1 MTNAKPKSLL
11 TNVQALRA
19 IAALLVVCFH
29 ADKLFAYLHIPPF
42 GLGGVD
48 IFFVVSGFIMVH
60 TTMDRKTTPWE
71 FMRHRISRIVPIY
84 WVATLAVFAVAV
96 IAPAA
101 VKTTTS
107 GSVALIKSLLFIPF
121 AKSGTSTFRPDLFV
135 GWTLNYE
142 MFFYVLF
149 AIGLAYP
156 RYVVGVRWVCVALG
170 GLVIA
175 GLLANP
181 QGTNLLLFYSDS
193 IVIEFALGMLIGLYL
208 PRVTVSPSRLNK
220 GLLVSLLVA
229 SLACV
234 VVIPTIASGNIPRL
248 FTMGVP
254 ATGVVGSALLLE
266 QCGLVMTN
274 PLVLLLGGASYSL
287 YLTHSFITEAS
298 VKLGNVVHL
307 KAWSAAILIV
317 ATLALACFVA
327 WVVSQTIELPLSRR
341 ARKWLDHPR
350 GIGSTAGRAPV
361 PHLRP
366 AAVEAIKMHGT
377 DDD

>member
-1 MTNAKPKSLL
+1 
-11 TNVQALRA
+11 
-19 IAALLVVCFH
+19 
-29 ADKLFAYLHIPPF
+29 
-42 GLGGVD
+42 
-48 IFFVVSGFIMVH
+48 
-60 TTMDRKTTPWE
+60 
-71 FMRHRISRIVPIY
+71 VPIY

-121 AKSGTSTFRPDLFV
+121 SKSGTSTFRPDLFV

-142 MFFYVLF
+142 MFFYLLF

-175 GLLANP
+175 GLVANP

-220 GLLVSLLVA
+220 GLLLSLLVA

-234 VVIPTIASGNIPRL
+234 VVIPTLASGNIPRL

-274 PLVLLLGGASYSL
+274 PLVLLLGGASHAGSGVL
-287 YLTHSFITEAS
+287 CSMGGVPNHRTALIPPRAKVARSSPRDRVDSRTRPRSPPAPCGS
-298 VKLGNVVHL
+298 RSDQD
-307 KAWSAAILIV
+307 AW
-317 ATLALACFVA
+317 
-327 WVVSQTIELPLSRR
+327 
-341 ARKWLDHPR
+341 D
-350 GIGSTAGRAPV
+350 G
-361 PHLRP
+361 
-366 AAVEAIKMHGT
+366 
-377 DDD
+377 